1 MTVTLGQCLGD
12 CVILGVPVADGA
24 SGCSA
29 GQLCA
34 PLPTP
39 RHNRYTLL
47 PKGVLQITGLRAE
60 DSGIF
65 HCVASNIASV
75 RVSHGARLTVSG
87 ECPFPCLVLPP
98 TGLLTSPYPQIN
110 PLSAGPWRLIS
121 QVHTEPLLSLKLC
134 AQGEGSGLQGLLPG
148 SVLPGE
154 AQPLLILGALSLLE
168 ALQGQELRDG
178 WEQHLGVPGISPLPT
193 RPVFWADIYFTP
205 PMSWVMDGVK
215 R

>member
-1 MTVTLGQCLGD
+1 MY
-12 CVILGVPVADGA
+12 P
-24 SGCSA
+24 
-29 GQLCA
+29 
-34 PLPTP
+34 PN
-39 RHNRYTLL
+39 NRYTLL

-87 ECPFPCLVLPP
+87 ECPFSCLVLPP
-98 TGLLTSPYPQIN
+98 ASLLTSPHPQIN
-110 PLSAGPWRLIS
+110 PLSAGPWRLVS
-121 QVHTEPLLSLKLC
+121 QGYAEHLLSLKFC
-134 AQGEGSGLQGLLPG
+134 APGEGSEGLQGLLPG

-168 ALQGQELRDG
+168 AFQVQELRDG
-178 WEQHLGVPGISPLPT
+178 WEQHPEAPGISSLPT
-193 RPVFWADIYFTP
+193 GPVFWAGVYFMP
-205 PMSWVMDGVK
+205 PMSWVMGGVS